1 MRLWCAGILCLA
13 GALLAGC
20 EAEHKATIEN
30 RKKLDIELVNT
41 VNNIQVENA
50 IVTQHTLY
58 PYHFVTD
65 GAGLNDLGQRDLMV
79 LARHYQEQPGALNVR
94 QGQAS
99 AALYGARVAQ
109 VQSRLKEAGVDMG
122 RVTISDG
129 MPGGPGMPSE
139 AIKTTKPKI
148 TAPDSSMGGSGSY
161 SGSSGSI
168 TR

>member
-1 MRLWCAGILCLA
+1 VVCRSSAWPPFCRPGEEERS
-13 GALLAGC
+13 GA
-20 EAEHKATIEN
+20 EPKN
-30 RKKLDIELVNT
+30 LDVRLVNT

-79 LARHYQEQPGALNVR
+79 LARHYKEQPGALNVR
-94 QGQAS
+94 QGPAS
-99 AALYGARVAQ
+99 ATLYGARVAQ
-109 VQSRLKEAGVDMG
+109 VQKRLKEAGVDVG
-122 RVTISDG
+122 RMTISDG

-139 AIKTTKPKI
+139 AIVTTKPEI
-148 TAPDSSMGGSGSY
+148 TSRDSTMGGSSGS
-161 SGSSGSI
+161 SKSSGSI